1 MGSEG
6 LDLGPIKTLLKEA
19 EENPHECEWIDGVR
33 HSDIECAAEELLEE
47 VERQQKIIKD
57 LEAMLQELID
67 AGHRS
72 IQTQME
78 IDLTPLAK
86 ARAVLAGQEWKPT
99 PKVMRN
105 A

>member
-1 MGSEG
+1 
-6 LDLGPIKTLLKEA
+6 
-19 EENPHECEWIDGVR
+19 
-33 HSDIECAAEELLEE
+33 
-47 VERQQKIIKD
+47 
-57 LEAMLQELID
+57 MLQELID